1 MQNYVVVGAGFGD
14 EGKGMTTLKLQQAVS
29 PTIMFRHNGGAQ
41 AGHTVKHNGSR
52 IVNQSLNSAT
62 INGQFFTGYTPDVVV
77 NINAIVNESSQH
89 TNNPFVGMTA
99 ENEWSTYLDIAFNQ
113 VISKIHNSNG
123 TCGFGINATLRRAE
137 VVQFNY
143 RNVVFGMDALK
154 KMFEI
159 RDYYADL
166 FYKHNVE
173 AHLYQHLISSNHVR
187 NSLRHMM
194 GAANKFQNA
203 DRPFVEVY
211 EWGSEISEDDCM
223 IFEGAQGLLLD
234 QTYGEFPFVTP
245 SNTGLT
251 NAVAFIAEHQ
261 NGADVVPVYC
271 TRTFLTR
278 HGDGPFTEDNP
289 FVSDYNV
296 VDGTNVSNQYQGRF
310 KTGVLDVDKMT
321 EVINLDF
328 NNAKLK
334 YDRVNTPIISVSH
347 LDVFDHTNVRIKI
360 NGRVVEVDHEEFI
373 NAMPYPVRIMGYG
386 EDSQDWVSLL
396 GE

>member
-1 MQNYVVVGAGFGD
+1 
-14 EGKGMTTLKLQQAVS
+14 
-29 PTIMFRHNGGAQ
+29 MFRHNGGAQ
-41 AGHTVKHNGSR
+41 AGHTIKHNGSR
-52 IVNQSLNSAT
+52 VVNQSLNSAT

-77 NINAIVNESSQH
+77 NINEIVNESAQH

-113 VISKIHNSNG
+113 VMSKAQNSNG

-137 VVQFNY
+137 HIQFNY

-154 KMFEI
+154 KMSEI

-166 FYKHNVE
+166 FYKNNVE
-173 AHLYQHLISSNHVR
+173 AHLYHHLISIEYVR
-187 NSLRHMM
+187 NALRHMM
-194 GAANKFQNA
+194 GAANTFQSGG
-203 DRPFVEVY
+203 RPFVEVY
-211 EWGSEISEDDCM
+211 EWADELSEVDSI

-234 QTYGEFPFVTP
+234 QSYGEFPFVTP

-251 NAVAFIAEHQ
+251 NAVAFTKKNQ
-261 NGADVVPVYC
+261 NGAEIIPVYC
-271 TRTFLTR
+271 TRTFATR
-278 HGDGPFTEDNP
+278 HGDGPFSEDNP

-296 VDGTNVSNQYQGRF
+296 VDGTNVTNQYQGRF
-310 KTGVLDVDKMT
+310 KTGILDIDKMT
-321 EVINLDF
+321 EVIDLDMQ
-328 NNAKLK
+328 NAKLQ
-334 YDRVNTPIISVSH
+334 YGHVNTPIISVSH
-347 LDVFDHTNVRIKI
+347 LDVFDSTKVRIKK
-360 NGRVVEVDHEEFI
+360 NGCVIEVDHDGFI